1 MRGSEGIITVA
12 RSATPGHLFW
22 RRTME
27 RVDNSN
33 THLGRMGH
41 IHMIKEGESEP
52 LHFFESTADAEVR
65 FLKKFLLF
73 NGQKRV
79 LCR

>member
-33 THLGRMGH
+33 THLGHMGH
-41 IHMIKEGESEP
+41 IIKDRKIDL
-52 LHFFESTADAEVR
+52 LHFSKSTADAEVLL
-65 FLKKFLLF
+65 LKMLIILLLD
-73 NGQKRV
+73 G
-79 LCR
+79 